1 METLPLS
8 EYQKICRICL
18 KNDILVS
25 IYSPTFLIR
34 PIEMLE
40 KLQILK
46 LPLDDTLP
54 TLLCQSCLYRL
65 LDAYNL
71 QQLAEASERRLR
83 EYFGLPTTSSAT
95 SNLNCNEMPPNS
107 DLIKPDTDC
116 SSVSMYA
123 NICDMFDRHDVT
135 NDMVEVVGGTD
146 DVELL
151 NDVEIDV
158 SSLTR
163 SEAGDTSLSDVFM
176 TTKTKLSF
184 GSHLLAKNLENFK
197 PDFPIST
204 FTHVKSDRKRV
215 NVKKSQR
222 ISKKYLNKTLKPSDK
237 CLECGKVFHYKGYLE
252 IHMRVHTGER
262 PFKCELCS
270 RQFITSNKLLLH
282 QRTHSRHNNNNNDNS
297 NKNYINNTLTIS
309 ATSPLSSSSLSATS
323 ALTTIKRFQCEIC
336 SAFFTTSSNLK
347 SHKFTHTDQRVYQ
360 CKHCLMA
367 FKSPRDLKRHEPS
380 HKTIKD
386 IHCTICEKSFTKRAS
401 LNAHMITVHRRIRKH
416 KCTECDKIFGKRSN
430 LINHMRIHSG
440 EKPFECHSCSWKFAQ
455 SSALKRHMKK
465 HAKNTITAQQETT

>member
-25 IYSPTFLIR
+25 VYSPTFLIR

-54 TLLCQSCLYRL
+54 ALLCQSCLYRL

-83 EYFGLPTTSSAT
+83 EYFGLPTSSTST
-95 SNLNCNEMPPNS
+95 SNLNCNDVQPNP

-116 SSVSMYA
+116 SSVSIYA

-135 NDMVEVVGGTD
+135 NDMVEVVGTE

-176 TTKTKLSF
+176 TKTKLSF
-184 GSHLLAKNLENFK
+184 GSQLLAKNLESLK
-197 PDFPIST
+197 LQQHQDFPIAPFS
-204 FTHVKSDRKRV
+204 HVKADKKLI
-215 NVKKSQR
+215 NVKKSR
-222 ISKKYLNKTLKPSDK
+222 KKSKNLLNKSLKTSDK
-237 CLECGKVFHYKGYLE
+237 CMECGKVFHYKGYLE
-252 IHMRVHTGER
+252 IHKRVHTGER
-262 PFKCELCS
+262 PFKCLICS
-270 RQFITSNKLLLH
+270 RDFITSNKLLLH
-282 QRTHSRHNNNNNDNS
+282 QRTHNRSNDNS
-297 NKNYINNTLTIS
+297 NNYINNSLTIS
-309 ATSPLSSSSLSATS
+309 STSSSTALSLNAS
-323 ALTTIKRFQCEIC
+323 KRFQCEIC

-347 SHKFTHTDQRVYQ
+347 SHKFTHTDQREYQ

-386 IHCTICEKSFTKRAS
+386 IQCTSCEKSFTKRAS

-416 KCTECDKIFGKRSN
+416 KCTDCDKIFGKRSN
-430 LINHMRIHSG
+430 LIDHMRIHSG
-440 EKPFECHSCSWKFAQ
+440 EKPFECPSCSWKFAQ

-465 HAKNTITAQQETT
+465 HAKSSLTGQEENS